1 MFGVLRS
8 HRFPLVAVFRLQL
21 SCLRIPSPS
30 SGIYSVVILQLTCIK
45 CGQKQHFVASCRLC
59 PFHQHRLF
67 WPGSTPLFK
76 VTDSSSVICLLRAR
90 SLDGVIVAPENE
102 CENSQSCVS
111 VLFCVFFFFYQDRQA
126 SYLCCSLTFFAW
138 KTFAV
143 LSHSFL
149 PGWAMLMVARSNTPC
164 PPSPPPEI
172 LSGLGHLCWDCFGEG
187 AISVCG
193 DKMSQPFSA
202 PIFKANKSLWGV
214 WRVDGDLKFTFPS
227 AAVRE

>member
-1 MFGVLRS
+1 MGLKIWLSRPRETPSPLLRPDALVRLPQSTSCAVAGGGSGMLVSRRWFGGPVFGVLRS

-149 PGWAMLMVARSNTPC
+149 PG
-164 PPSPPPEI
+164 
-172 LSGLGHLCWDCFGEG
+172 
-187 AISVCG
+187 
-193 DKMSQPFSA
+193 
-202 PIFKANKSLWGV
+202 
-214 WRVDGDLKFTFPS
+214 
-227 AAVRE
+227 